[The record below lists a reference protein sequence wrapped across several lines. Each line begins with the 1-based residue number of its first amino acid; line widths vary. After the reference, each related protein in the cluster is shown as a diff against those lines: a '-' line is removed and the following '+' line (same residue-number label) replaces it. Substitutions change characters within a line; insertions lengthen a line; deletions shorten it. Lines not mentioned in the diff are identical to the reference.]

1 MSCRRL
7 FERRQIIP
15 APVSELS
22 VLSKIVQPFLSPVIK
37 IEEIL
42 SVFCCSKEISAT
54 VVRPIRALMNQQP

>member
-1 MSCRRL
+1 
-7 FERRQIIP
+7 
-15 APVSELS
+15 VSELS

-42 SVFCCSKEISAT
+42 SVFCCSKGISAT